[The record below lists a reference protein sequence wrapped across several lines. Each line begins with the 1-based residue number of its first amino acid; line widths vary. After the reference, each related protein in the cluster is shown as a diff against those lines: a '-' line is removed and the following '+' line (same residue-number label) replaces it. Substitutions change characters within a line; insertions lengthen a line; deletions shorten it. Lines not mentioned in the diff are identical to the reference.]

1 MCVSVDVNR
10 CQLMS
15 IDVKWCQMCQWI
27 SFALPSPL
35 RFLFWAGPCLLAS
48 LTEAPSSRKTTQAKR
63 AMIARST
70 PGLVNLRVEK
80 TVVWDDM
87 SHACPSLALDRN
99 SVWLWVYARMT
110 DEQVSGWFMMILD
123 NSGCSWCMFWWCSS
137 WESHQGSAGR
147 AIWPFSSTSA
157 TSGAMH
163 WKESPRKGKHLS
175 IKDAF
180 RYNDLFWMP
189 TVAKPMAPSAHL
201 YIYRISVLGVPAI
214 GYICRRL
221 VTCCVPKSWDSLEH
235 DLYGSLGS
243 RAEGDFS
250 LACCTSQPLALPWVL
265 QQFTCYISIWHTNVH
280 TWYISTYYFI
290 LHIITII

>member
-1 MCVSVDVNR
+1 MIWPGGTNCHKSVMLVLYSPVKVLEHRCMEVQHCLLGVPLRNWQPWQSHRSKPIQQIHQMCVSVDVNR

-201 YIYRISVLGVPAI
+201 YI
-214 GYICRRL
+214 
-221 VTCCVPKSWDSLEH
+221 
-235 DLYGSLGS
+235 
-243 RAEGDFS
+243 
-250 LACCTSQPLALPWVL
+250 
-265 QQFTCYISIWHTNVH
+265 
-280 TWYISTYYFI
+280 
-290 LHIITII
+290 